1 MYSAHVCSVLSSVLL
16 LTVERSNI
24 WRHQLNM
31 LTPFVWE
38 NFWVIQSFALQF
50 FRSSLLVNKFNINL
64 VIKYMKSSKTKK
76 KRIQSN
82 NSKPTSLSKL
92 MPSKVT
98 DPYGKARISLTKKSA
113 KSTIKSIQPTN
124 RERMHTSNY

>member
-1 MYSAHVCSVLSSVLL
+1 
-16 LTVERSNI
+16 
-24 WRHQLNM
+24 
-31 LTPFVWE
+31 
-38 NFWVIQSFALQF
+38 
-50 FRSSLLVNKFNINL
+50 
-64 VIKYMKSSKTKK
+64 MKSSKTKK

-82 NSKPTSLSKL
+82 NPKPTSLSKL

-98 DPYGKARISLTKKSA
+98 DPYGKVRISSTKKSA